1 MQRCWNGSKYGHTRK
16 ESCPFFTGGQW
27 PTYTQLKGNSWMNWK
42 VGRVLF
48 KLRTRMRPLHFIFP
62 LVLPISLNS
71 CTSLTSY
78 ILVNLYKRLSRTT
91 WKSYQR
97 NTRIGTEATE
107 LTILWFLVMTGYGIH
122 FLLYIGG
129 SHISHAFIGFSL
141 RSLNRR
147 KISLKITQL
156 L

>member
-1 MQRCWNGSKYGHTRK
+1 
-16 ESCPFFTGGQW
+16 
-27 PTYTQLKGNSWMNWK
+27 
-42 VGRVLF
+42 
-48 KLRTRMRPLHFIFP
+48 MRPLHFIFP

-91 WKSYQR
+91 CKSYQR

-156 L
+156 LKSKMHHVLSMFPCYTNLCNYFVNFIFHSTI